1 MNEIITILNLL
12 SPTLAPKTL
21 KQLIVICEAMLAM
34 TGRVTM
40 LGLSRWTE
48 KGGSYRT
55 IQRFFKQ
62 QTDWGK
68 LRWLLI
74 KQHLTGVEGTY
85 ILVADEVVV
94 TKSGKETHGLGMF
107 FSSIYGKALP
117 SLCFLGLSLIH
128 VEAGQSFALLMEQL
142 VRENVQETAPK
153 AGEKK
158 KSGRPKGSKNKN
170 KIEVELSPFLLQLQS
185 CIKQALAL
193 INLHLKVVYFVYDG
207 ALGNNAGLQMVKQTG
222 LHLIS
227 KLRHDSKLFLP
238 YQGKYQGRGCPCKYG
253 DRLTLENLPQ
263 DSLRKEE
270 QDGDILTKIY
280 QLPVWHQLFPV
291 QLNLVMIIKMNL
303 KTGKIA
309 KVLLF
314 SNDLTLTYDLLIQY
328 YALRFQIEFD
338 FRDSKQY
345 WGLEDFM
352 NIGETQVNNAANLSW
367 FMVTFSRVIL
377 SKMPGVQRGSVLD
390 LKTVFRARKYTRR
403 IINLLG
409 INADEFLS
417 DNTVFE
423 AAEIGRIHAK
433 AA

>member
-1 MNEIITILNLL
+1 MNEIITILNIL

-21 KQLIVICEAMLAM
+21 KQLTVICEAMLAM

-40 LGLSRWTE
+40 LGIARWTE

-62 QTDWGK
+62 QIDWGK

-74 KQHLTGVEGTY
+74 KQHLTGVQGTF
-85 ILVADEVVV
+85 ILAADEVVV
-94 TKSGKETHGLGMF
+94 TKSGKETHGLGIF

-128 VEAGQSFALLMEQL
+128 VEAKQSYALLMEQL
-142 VRENVQETAPK
+142 VRQNIQETAPK
-153 AGEKK
+153 AVEKRK
-158 KSGRPKGSKNKN
+158 PGRPKGSKNRN
-170 KIEVELSPFLLQLQS
+170 HAEVELSPFQLQLQG
-185 CIKQALAL
+185 CIRQVLTL
-193 INLHLKVVYFVYDG
+193 INLHLKVTYFVYDG
-207 ALGNNAGLQMVKQTG
+207 ALGNNAALQMVKQTG

-238 YQGKYQGRGCPCKYG
+238 YQSDYPGKGRPRKYG
-253 DRLTLENLPQ
+253 ERLTLDNLPK
-263 DSLRKEE
+263 DSLCEE
-270 QDGDILTKIY
+270 KIEDGILTKFY
-280 QLPVWHQLFPV
+280 QLPVWHELFPV
-291 QLNLVMIIKMNL
+291 QLNLVMIVKTNL
-303 KTGKIA
+303 KTGKTA
-309 KVLLF
+309 KMLLF
-314 SNDLTLTYDLLIQY
+314 SNDLTLKYDQLIEY
-328 YALRFQIEFD
+328 YSLRFQIEFD

-377 SKMPGVQRGSVLD
+377 SKIPGVQPGSMLD

-417 DNTVFE
+417 DDRIFE
-423 AAEIGRIHAK
+423 AAEIGRIHVK

>member
-1 MNEIITILNLL
+1 MNEIITILSLF

-40 LGLSRWTE
+40 LGIARWTE

-55 IQRFFKQ
+55 LQRFFKQ
-62 QTDWGK
+62 QIDWGK

-74 KQHLTGVEGTY
+74 KQHLTGVQGTY
-85 ILVADEVVV
+85 ILAADEVVV
-94 TKSGKETHGLGMF
+94 TKSGHKTHGLGIF

-128 VEAGQSFALLMEQL
+128 VEAEQSYALLMEQL
-142 VRENVQETAPK
+142 VRQNVQETAPK
-153 AGEKK
+153 AVEKK
-158 KSGRPKGSKNKN
+158 KPGRPKGSKNKN
-170 KIEVELSPFLLQLQS
+170 HAQVELSPFLLQLQG
-185 CIKQALAL
+185 CIRQVLTL
-193 INLHLKVVYFVYDG
+193 IRLHLQVTYFVYDG
-207 ALGNNAGLQMVKQTG
+207 ALGNNSALQMVKQTR

-238 YQGKYQGRGCPCKYG
+238 YQGEYQGKGRPRKYG
-253 DRLTLENLPQ
+253 DRLTLDNLPEN
-263 DSLRKEE
+263 SFRKEKTE
-270 QDGDILTKIY
+270 DDILTKIY
-280 QLPVWHQLFPV
+280 QLPVWHELFPV
-291 QLNLVMIIKMNL
+291 QLNLVMIVKTNL
-303 KTGKIA
+303 KTGKTA

-314 SNDLTLTYDLLIQY
+314 CDDLTLNYDLLIQY
-328 YALRFQIEFD
+328 YSLRFQIEFD

-377 SKMPGVQRGSVLD
+377 AKMPGVQPGSLLD
-390 LKTVFRARKYTRR
+390 LKTVFRARKVTRR

-417 DNTVFE
+417 DDRIFE